1 MTGVLARLR
10 HIFAIGRPGYL
21 RKWGPWVG
29 GTVILAAAAL
39 IVYFATGVEA
49 SVTSRARAVDAT
61 DITEGP
67 SDAKTVIVEYSDFE
81 CRFCAGYSQILGAL
95 RDEYKDQV
103 LFVFRFFPLEN
114 HPHGMISAQAAYAAS
129 LQGRFWEMHD
139 LLFQEQEAW
148 TGATDP
154 TTYFD
159 SYAQALG
166 LDMDKFRTDMK
177 AAATLAFISAQ
188 KAEGKA
194 SGVEH
199 TPWFVIDGMVVAPRN
214 IEEFR
219 RLIEKTP

>member
-1 MTGVLARLR
+1 LLDTLRRTLAGKRPRL
-10 HIFAIGRPGYL
+10 GKG
-21 RKWGPWVG
+21 WGPWVG

-39 IVYFATGVEA
+39 TVYFSTGVEA
-49 SVTSRARAVDAT
+49 SVASKARPVDAT

-95 RDEYKDQV
+95 RDEYEGQV

-139 LLFQEQEAW
+139 LLFQDQEAW
-148 TGATDP
+148 TGAADP

-166 LDMDKFRTDMK
+166 LNMDKFRVDMESVS
-177 AAATLAFISAQ
+177 TVAFISAQ

-194 SGVEH
+194 SSVEH

-219 RLIEKTP
+219 NLIEKTS